1 MFLIWN
7 NGTIRTDGNLQQVFA
22 LILARGRTPW
32 SFTMSYSF
40 SYYGAETI
48 VAATEGDPFA
58 QRSIATAP
66 VRQGA
71 VMVVAG
77 TDQIGAIVKG
87 IGGHLKLVYKVDNL
101 SPMPE
106 RLAELVRRVA

>member
-1 MFLIWN
+1 MGPIAPIGAEVKAN
-7 NGTIRTDGNLQQVFA
+7 YVKVYA
-22 LILARGRTPW
+22 LMLARGRTPW
-32 SFTMSYSF
+32 NFTMSYSF

-66 VRQGA
+66 VRGTI
-71 VMVVAG
+71 MVVAG

-101 SPMPE
+101 TPIPE